1 MQQRARRRSNPERTA
16 RTRAALI
23 AAARA
28 LFVTKGYAETGTP
41 EIVAAAEVTRGALY
55 HHFDDKADLFLAVAR
70 QAAEEVAA
78 EIAHRTRRSKRPLAA
93 LGRGSDAYFAAM
105 SEGGRARLLL
115 LEAPSILG
123 AAQLRELGD
132 LAGAAELRE
141 GLEAAL
147 LVDSDV
153 SLEAL
158 TQLVSAAF
166 DRAALAIAQGG
177 SAKAYRAAIHT
188 LLERLV
194 AGD

>member
-1 MQQRARRRSNPERTA
+1 MQQRIGRRSNPERTA
-16 RTRAALI
+16 HTRAALI

-28 LFVTKGYAETGTP
+28 LFITKGYAETGTP

-70 QAAEEVAA
+70 QVAEEVAVEVA
-78 EIAHRTRRSKRPLAA
+78 RRTRRSKRPLVA
-93 LGRGSDAYFAAM
+93 LGRGADAYFAAM
-105 SEGGRARLLL
+105 SADGRARLLL

-123 AAQLRELGD
+123 AAQLKELGD
-132 LAGAAELRE
+132 LAGATELRE

-147 LVDSDV
+147 SPDPDV

-177 SAKAYRAAIHT
+177 SAKAYRTAIHI

-194 AGD
+194 TGD

>member
-1 MQQRARRRSNPERTA
+1 MQQRVGRRSNPERTA
-16 RTRAALI
+16 HTRAALI
-23 AAARA
+23 DAARA

-55 HHFDDKADLFLAVAR
+55 HHFDDKRDLFLAVAR
-70 QAAEEVAA
+70 QVAEEVAT
-78 EIAHRTRRSKRPLAA
+78 EIARRTRRSKRPLVA
-93 LGRGSDAYFAAM
+93 LSRGADAYFAAM
-105 SEGGRARLLL
+105 SANGRARLLL
-115 LEAPSILG
+115 LEAPSILSAG
-123 AAQLRELGD
+123 QLTELGD
-132 LAGAAELRE
+132 LAGATELRA

-147 LVDSDV
+147 SSNDDV
-153 SLEAL
+153 SLDAL

-177 SAKAYRAAIHT
+177 STKAYRGAIHT